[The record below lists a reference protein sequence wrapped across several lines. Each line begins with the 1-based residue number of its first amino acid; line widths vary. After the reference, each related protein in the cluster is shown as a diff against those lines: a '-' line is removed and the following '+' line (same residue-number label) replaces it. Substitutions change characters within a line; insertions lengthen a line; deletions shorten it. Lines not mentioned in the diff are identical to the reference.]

1 MSERKFRV
9 RLERLLCET
18 KVVTVAAEHQ
28 LAVDVRTLYQEDN
41 GEGWIPDQRGTNEG
55 THKILGEVGAS
66 VSKRNRFVHIS
77 RAFYA
82 ESALKSPENLIDEVE
97 IIFREFDC
105 EFFVKWHL
113 LGSMACAVKW
123 HLLGGM
129 ACARLEIFDDAWI
142 LFKKVPELFELLFE
156 YGTSDHTKTSLT
168 PEVLCGALL
177 EMGFLDRTPTF
188 QGQWD
193 DED

>member
-1 MSERKFRV
+1 M
-9 RLERLLCET
+9 
-18 KVVTVAAEHQ
+18 TVEAEDQ
-28 LAVDVRTLYQEDN
+28 GAVDVQDVYQSDN
-41 GEGWIPDQRGTNEG
+41 GEGWIPDQRGANEG
-55 THKILGEVGAS
+55 AHKILGDPGAS
-66 VSKRNRFVHIS
+66 VSNRNRFVHIS

-82 ESALKSPENLIDEVE
+82 ETALKSPDNLIDEVE
-97 IIFREFDC
+97 IIVREFDC

-113 LGSMACAVKW
+113 LG
-123 HLLGGM
+123 GM
-129 ACARLEIFDDAWI
+129 ACARLAIFDDAWI

>member
-1 MSERKFRV
+1 MAKKKFRV
-9 RLERLLCET
+9 RLGRLLRET
-18 KVVTVAAEHQ
+18 KVVTVEAEDQ
-28 LAVDVRTLYQEDN
+28 GAVDVQDVYQSDN

-55 THKILGEVGAS
+55 AHKILGEVGAS
-66 VSKRNRFVHIS
+66 VSNQNRFVHIS

-82 ESALKSPENLIDEVE
+82 DTALKFPDNLIDEVE
-97 IIFREFDC
+97 IIVREFDC

-113 LGSMACAVKW
+113 LG
-123 HLLGGM
+123 GM
-129 ACARLEIFDDAWI
+129 ACARLAIFDDAWI

-156 YGTSDHTKTSLT
+156 HATSDHTKTSLT